1 MEFTTFAGLTLFV
14 AVVSMTPGPNN
25 LMLAAS
31 GANFGFR
38 RTLPHICGVIFGFT
52 VMVIAT
58 GFGLG
63 AVFAAVPSLHTVMRV
78 FSIIFLL
85 YLSWRIAIAGS
96 PKVASDARP
105 LSFVAAAMF
114 QLVNPKGLSFLA
126 SIMTAYISS
135 DDTLLPQL
143 LPIVILLPAMTL
155 LSALTW
161 SLFGTVIGRL
171 LTNARTRRIFNIS
184 MASLLVGCI
193 VPIAL
198 S

>member
-1 MEFTTFAGLTLFV
+1 MDFTTFAGLALFV
-14 AVVSMTPGPNN
+14 AVVAMTPGPNN

-38 RTLPHICGVIFGFT
+38 RTLPHICGILVGFT

-58 GFGLG
+58 GLGLG
-63 AVFAAVPSLHTVMRV
+63 ALFAAVAPLHRVMQI

-85 YLSWRIAIAGS
+85 YLSWRIATAGS
-96 PKVASDARP
+96 PETASNARP
-105 LSFVAAAMF
+105 LSFLAAAMF
-114 QLVNPKGLSFLA
+114 QLINPKGLSFLA
-126 SIMTAYISS
+126 SIMTAYVSGE
-135 DDTLLPQL
+135 DALLPQL
-143 LPIVILLPAMTL
+143 LPIAILLPAMTL
-155 LSALTW
+155 LSTLTW
-161 SLFGTVIGRL
+161 SLFGTVIGRV

-184 MASLLVGCI
+184 MAALLVICI

>member
-1 MEFTTFAGLTLFV
+1 
-14 AVVSMTPGPNN
+14 
-25 LMLAAS
+25 
-31 GANFGFR
+31 
-38 RTLPHICGVIFGFT
+38 
-52 VMVIAT
+52 
-58 GFGLG
+58 
-63 AVFAAVPSLHTVMRV
+63 
-78 FSIIFLL
+78 
-85 YLSWRIAIAGS
+85 
-96 PKVASDARP
+96 
-105 LSFVAAAMF
+105 MF

-184 MASLLVGCI
+184 MAALLVGCI